1 MKKDTYFPQMKNQT
15 KEHQIIYQTI
25 TANEI
30 FAKTQIFQS
39 FLNDY
44 SFPLETKVVIPLLN
58 SFILTK
64 FAIKVDD
71 KIIISKILEKEKG
84 KEKYTD
90 EIASGNAAFLGKL
103 SESGEKMEI
112 NIGNLLPGKIIE
124 LMTEY
129 IQLIESEDMSYC
141 LNVIQSYPK
150 MVLNY
155 DNNENTS
162 HVFQQYSFHGIKCNI
177 YISANNQ
184 LTRFILLNKRKDFTY
199 DTKIFDSMTYAQV
212 SFNSKEIDNTI
223 ISETIKNCKF
233 KSLPYSP
240 LKIIYRT
247 ENINKPLLFSQYNE
261 TNDETCYLLHYIF
274 SEMEIQTPFS
284 KIINNSENPENRE
297 KLENYN
303 VYDYIDTNED
313 TNYYDIYGNKY
324 NISSPSCYIFL
335 LDQSGSMSG
344 NPIKVLRQ
352 TIILFIKSLPFNS
365 FFQIIGFGTN
375 FIKYND
381 FPLLYNEKN
390 IKEIIEEI
398 SNIKATLGGTN
409 LFDPLKDI
417 FNNKELYTELDL
429 PINLII
435 ITDGKV
441 MNAGS
446 CADIIYE
453 NREIFKTH
461 AIGDDYD
468 RALIEQCAYSG
479 RGIKAFVKNEK
490 YMYYPIFKILNSTS
504 RNYLKDVNIDIKNK
518 SNYFK
523 DIKYDIIP
531 YNNFYQDDIIIKG
544 FICPGKPINIKKDD
558 SLQFIINWKNNNYNN
573 SLTKEN
579 NINIIENLDNGDELS
594 KIIIGNIINNKKLNK
609 NLTDKEIIGLSK
621 KYGILSYLTCFFG
634 SLENEEKIENQ
645 LLNISNIYVSDNTE
659 TNFSY
664 PKTGKHGHA
673 KVVRLNIEED
683 NLYNLLVNNQDEKI
697 YQRLGIDINSNDY
710 KIVSDLIL
718 KQNLEKGYWE
728 KIFFEYDKY
737 KDLYQKI
744 LNYYKNKEIK
754 NEEYE
759 LICKTFLTIYYL
771 EEKFKS
777 YELIWKQIVNKGKY
791 YLSKNNID
799 YDMDINAIN
808 SL

>member
-1 MKKDTYFPQMKNQT
+1 MKSQA
-15 KEHQIIYQTI
+15 KEHQIIYQII

-44 SFPLETKVVIPLLN
+44 SFPLEIKVVIPLLN
-58 SFILTK
+58 SFNLTK
-64 FAIKVDD
+64 FAIKLDN
-71 KIIISKILEKEKG
+71 KIIVSKVLEKEKG

-90 EIASGNAAFLGKL
+90 KIASGNTAFLGNL
-103 SESGEKMEI
+103 TESGEKMEI

-124 LMTEY
+124 VMTEY
-129 IQLIESEDMSYC
+129 IQLIQSEDMSYC
-141 LNVIQSYPK
+141 LSVIQSYPK
-150 MVLNY
+150 MVLNSVK
-155 DNNENTS
+155 DENTG

-177 YISANNQ
+177 YISTINQ

-199 DTKIFDSMTYAQV
+199 NTKIFDSMTYAQV
-212 SFNSKEIDNTI
+212 SFNSKDMDNTI
-223 ISETIKNCKF
+223 INETIKHCKF

-240 LKIIYRT
+240 LKIIFRT

-261 TNDETCYLLHYIF
+261 TKDETCYLLHYIF

-284 KIINNSENPENRE
+284 KIINDSENPENRE

-313 TNYYDIYGNKY
+313 TNYYDVYGYKY

-335 LDQSGSMSG
+335 LDQSGSMNG
-344 NPIKVLRQ
+344 HPIKVLKQ
-352 TIILFIKSLPFNS
+352 TIQLFIKSLPFNS
-365 FFQIIGFGTN
+365 FFQIIGFGTK

-381 FPLLYNEKN
+381 CPLLYDEKN
-390 IKEIIEEI
+390 IKEIMNKI
-398 SNIKATLGGTN
+398 SIIKADLGGTN
-409 LFDPLKDI
+409 LFNPLQDI
-417 FNNKELYTELDL
+417 FKNKELYTKLNL

-446 CADIIYE
+446 CAYIIYE
-453 NREIFKTH
+453 NRELFKTH
-461 AIGDDYD
+461 AIGIGDDYD

-479 RGIKAFVKNEK
+479 RGIKAFVKNINN
-490 YMYYPIFKILNSTS
+490 MYYPIFKILNITS

-518 SNYFK
+518 SNFFK

-531 YNNFYQDDIIIKG
+531 SNNLYQDDIIIKG

-558 SLQFIINWKNNNYNN
+558 SIQVNINWKNNYDNN
-573 SLTKEN
+573 LLTKEN

-594 KIIIGNIINNKKLNK
+594 KIIIGNLINNKRLNK
-609 NLTDKEIIGLSK
+609 NLTDKEIIDLSK
-621 KYGILSYLTCFFG
+621 KYGVLSNLTCFFG
-634 SLENEEKIENQ
+634 SIENEEKIENQ

-664 PKTGKHGHA
+664 PKTGKHGRA
-673 KVVRLNIEED
+673 KIIRLNMEEED
-683 NLYNLLVNNQDEKI
+683 LYNLLVNNQDENI
-697 YQRLGIDINSNDY
+697 YQNLGIDINSNDN
-710 KIVSDLIL
+710 KIVSDLIM
-718 KQNLEKGYWE
+718 KQNIEKGYWE
-728 KIFFEYDKY
+728 KIFFDYDKY

-754 NEEYE
+754 KEEYE
-759 LICKTFLTIYYL
+759 LICMTLLTIYYL

-791 YLSKNNID
+791 FLSKNKIN
-799 YDMDINAIN
+799 YDIDINAIN